1 MPQPSP
7 FDALLTQSRDL
18 FRDHLC
24 GAVAAMFDH
33 ADESLSA
40 LSEKATEEEL
50 QKRYLDA
57 RDLASANREVI
68 EAQFRTR
75 FMAEFQK
82 RTNQVKKIG
91 QNFSDFSLDDLQL
104 VSDEDL
110 DETLKFKDMAGK
122 LRRYCEEELSALDQR
137 VGVLLGDANLEAD
150 DNPFGPQV
158 ICDAYKHACQQV
170 DTTVEMRMVLL
181 KLFDDHVLD
190 TVRAGYKEVNDLLVQ
205 NSILPKIRYGIS
217 KHESKAPAPGT
228 PALAETADK
237 PAEAPAPQDM
247 FSMLT
252 KMLAPGGAAGGGAG
266 AGGAPGMGVGGAP
279 LVQGADLM
287 GSLTRLQVGDLSA
300 LGEAAAELGPILA
313 EAGNLKNVLHQL
325 KTTTVG
331 AGMGQV
337 DSMTLDIVAMLFD
350 ELFEDPKIPV
360 PLKSLIGRLQLP
372 MLKVAIADKEL
383 FTKKSH
389 PARQFLDVLGQIG
402 VRLPAD
408 FDSASPLF
416 TRLETFIQELVDGFQ
431 EKMEIFET
439 SRAQLEAIIAEDDQR
454 VAHNMEASEKQ
465 LQQAESLALA
475 KAAAQEEIRA
485 RVEAAKAPRAVVE
498 FLVQQWIQYLV
509 IVHAREGKESEA
521 WKSALETIDQLLW
534 SVTPKA
540 TPEERRKLPATI
552 PALLKRVKLGVA
564 AAAIEDTVATAF
576 FGELMKFHTE
586 VMRPPPAPAP
596 AAAPTRKKEKELAG
610 AALGGTGKKESA
622 PAAGKAAAPKPPAVE
637 AKAANADLLDF
648 TAPVTVNNPFG
659 EGKVSV
665 SADDLDFTEEPA
677 APAVEAVAAP
687 AAATPGTGTRAPKP
701 RDTIRLPSAMVVG
714 AWTEILDASDGE
726 TRRPAKLHYVSPMK
740 SHFLFVDRKG
750 NKVYECS
757 RSMLARRIK
766 LGEVRLL
773 DGEPDESLFDRIV
786 ERLFGKLGAPAP
798 A

>member
-137 VGVLLGDANLEAD
+137 VGLLRGDANLEAD

-217 KHESKAPAPGT
+217 KHDSKAPAPGT

-237 PAEAPAPQDM
+237 PAQAPAPQDM

-279 LVQGADLM
+279 LVQGAGLM
-287 GSLTRLQVGDLSA
+287 GPPTRLQVGDLSA

-337 DSMTLDIVAMLFD
+337 DSITLDIVAMLFD

-383 FTKKSH
+383 F
-389 PARQFLDVLGQIG
+389 
-402 VRLPAD
+402 
-408 FDSASPLF
+408 
-416 TRLETFIQELVDGFQ
+416 
-431 EKMEIFET
+431 
-439 SRAQLEAIIAEDDQR
+439 
-454 VAHNMEASEKQ
+454 
-465 LQQAESLALA
+465 
-475 KAAAQEEIRA
+475 
-485 RVEAAKAPRAVVE
+485 
-498 FLVQQWIQYLV
+498 
-509 IVHAREGKESEA
+509 
-521 WKSALETIDQLLW
+521 
-534 SVTPKA
+534 
-540 TPEERRKLPATI
+540 
-552 PALLKRVKLGVA
+552 
-564 AAAIEDTVATAF
+564 
-576 FGELMKFHTE
+576 
-586 VMRPPPAPAP
+586 
-596 AAAPTRKKEKELAG
+596 
-610 AALGGTGKKESA
+610 
-622 PAAGKAAAPKPPAVE
+622 
-637 AKAANADLLDF
+637 
-648 TAPVTVNNPFG
+648 
-659 EGKVSV
+659 
-665 SADDLDFTEEPA
+665 
-677 APAVEAVAAP
+677 
-687 AAATPGTGTRAPKP
+687 
-701 RDTIRLPSAMVVG
+701 
-714 AWTEILDASDGE
+714 
-726 TRRPAKLHYVSPMK
+726 
-740 SHFLFVDRKG
+740 
-750 NKVYECS
+750 
-757 RSMLARRIK
+757 
-766 LGEVRLL
+766 
-773 DGEPDESLFDRIV
+773 
-786 ERLFGKLGAPAP
+786 
-798 A
+798 